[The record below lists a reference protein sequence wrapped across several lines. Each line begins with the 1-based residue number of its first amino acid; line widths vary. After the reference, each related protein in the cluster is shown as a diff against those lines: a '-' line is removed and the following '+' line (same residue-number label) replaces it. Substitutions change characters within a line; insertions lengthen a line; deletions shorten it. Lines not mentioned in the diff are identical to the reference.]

1 MIADITIP
9 PFTTLLLILGA
20 ILIVL
25 ALSGQ
30 ISIKEAVVGI
40 PQRGLRI
47 LAGLIGVGLIGVAV
61 WMYARPA
68 STAQTTTLNSPA
80 GTPTAGP
87 PVTAANT
94 PAIPYDQL
102 AGTWKVIEKVRP
114 EHGGWEIFWTYDAK
128 VLGTSLTMEGKKTRV
143 NDAGST
149 RERDLTAD
157 EKGTVSVFSLA
168 LNGPA
173 AIGTFEER
181 DSHGEIIH
189 GNLRIQFARDLRS
202 FSGSSLEG
210 DAEVSALIGTKH

>member
-20 ILIVL
+20 ILVVL
-25 ALSGQ
+25 SLSGQ
-30 ISIKEAVVGI
+30 ITIKEAVVGI

-47 LAGLIGVGLIGVAV
+47 LAGLIGIGLIGAAV

-68 STAQTTTLNSPA
+68 SSPQTTTLNSPP
-80 GTPTAGP
+80 GTPAAGP
-87 PVTAANT
+87 PVTGVNN

-102 AGTWKVIEKVRP
+102 AGTWKVIEKVRQ
-114 EHGGWEIFWTYDAK
+114 EHGGEEIFWTYDAK
-128 VLGTSLTMEGKKTRV
+128 VLGTSMTMEGKKTRV

-149 RERDLTAD
+149 KERELTAD
-157 EKGTVSVFSLA
+157 DKGTVSVFSLA
-168 LNGPA
+168 LNGAA

-181 DSHGEIIH
+181 DSHGDIIH

-202 FSGSSLEG
+202 FSGASLEG
-210 DAEVSALIGTKH
+210 DAEASGLIGTKR